1 MSEIVKLTVGYDR
14 GQLFGEGERYIVPMY
29 QRYFAWGD
37 QEIKTLL
44 DDIDKSGGDEYYLGS
59 LVVAK
64 KSDSRNQI
72 YYEIVDGQQRLT
84 ALFLVFCTLELL
96 RADGDKSEFLDR
108 ALDILNYECRDKTK
122 KSFAAIINGESQSK
136 KENSVQAAAVLLR
149 EYFEAKDE
157 TDVARF
163 KLKLN
168 NVRIFR
174 VEIPKGTNLNLYY
187 ERMNTRSEQLEQA
200 DILKARL
207 MREVSRVNNN
217 YSSAFAVI
225 WKACSN
231 MDEFVQMNFGT
242 TDRKI
247 LFGDNWDTLNLN
259 NIDKFV
265 AKSQQN
271 NDSEND
277 DLSLDEIIGGK
288 EQANNDWDNSSG
300 EKIGENNYESII
312 SFPSFLI
319 HAGKIYKNSKYK
331 DLCNEVEVA
340 RTDPRDLNDLQLV
353 KIFNELGI
361 INEGDAFEFV
371 KCLLCLR
378 FLFDKYIIKRKLS
391 LTGKAVDN
399 GEWVL
404 HSVRAGKENSPYY
417 LNSYNFNTGLNKNAN
432 RVCIMIQS
440 CLRVAYTA
448 PRSMH
453 WITTLL
459 NFIYK
464 KYLEKDY
471 SVDSQSGYQILCLSE
486 IVAAKAVEE
495 EFPCVMLADNK
506 ENEVDYY
513 SWGVKTPHIVFHFL
527 DYLLWKYPP
536 STLSSDLRNDFEKF
550 EFKFRNSVEHW
561 LPQTMDS
568 TAIYEWSAHDH
579 DLILNDFG
587 NLAIVTTN
595 TNAALQNEI
604 PTQKIFHLR
613 MHKSSNDSQLTLLQE
628 SSLKLRLMIQLTEDG
643 GWLPE
648 KCIKHRIDMISFLNS
663 CIQGIK
669 RINKSL
675 KLISW

>member
-1 MSEIVKLTVGYDR
+1 MSGIVKLTVGYNR
-14 GQLFGEGERYIVPMY
+14 GQLFGEGERYVVPMY
-29 QRYFAWGD
+29 QRDFAWGD
-37 QEIKTLL
+37 REIKTLL

-59 LVVAK
+59 LVVSK
-64 KSDSRNQI
+64 KSDSRNQP

-84 ALFLVFCTLELL
+84 ALFLIFCTLELL
-96 RADGDKSEFLDR
+96 RIDRAKSEFLDR
-108 ALDILNYECRDKTK
+108 ALDILNYECRDKTR
-122 KSFAAIINGESQSK
+122 KSFTAIINGKAQSK
-136 KENSVQAAAVLLR
+136 KENSVQTAAVLLR
-149 EYFEAKDE
+149 EYFEAKDAM
-157 TDVARF
+157 DVARF
-163 KLKLN
+163 KLNLDNIK
-168 NVRIFR
+168 IFR

-217 YSSAFAVI
+217 YSSAFAEI

-231 MDEFVQMNFGT
+231 MDDYVQMNFGT
-242 TDRKI
+242 YDRKI
-247 LFGDNWDTLNLN
+247 LFGDNWDILNQK

-265 AKSQQN
+265 AKCRQN
-271 NDSEND
+271 EDSEGG
-277 DLSLDEIIGGK
+277 DLSLDEIIEKK
-288 EQANNDWDNSSG
+288 ELTAKERDNSPL
-300 EKIGENNYESII
+300 EKISENSYESII
-312 SFPSFLI
+312 NFPSFLI
-319 HAGKIYKNSKYK
+319 HAGKIYKYSKLNNFPN
-331 DLCNEVEVA
+331 DVEIA
-340 RTDPRDLNDLQLV
+340 KTDPRDLNDLQLV
-353 KIFNELGI
+353 KIFNDLGI
-361 INEGDAFEFV
+361 INERDAFEFV

-378 FLFDKYIIKRKLS
+378 FLFDKFIIKRKLS
-391 LTGKAVDN
+391 LKGNGADN

-404 HSVRAGKENSPYY
+404 HTARAGKENSPYY
-417 LNSYNFNTGLNKNAN
+417 LNSYNFDTGLNKSAN
-432 RVCIMIQS
+432 RVCVMIQS
-440 CLRVAYTA
+440 CLRVTYTA

-464 KYLEKDY
+464 KYLENNY

-486 IVAAKAVEE
+486 IIAAKAVEE
-495 EFPCVMLADNK
+495 EFPCVMFPDTK
-506 ENEVDYY
+506 ENEFDYY
-513 SWGVKTPHIVFHFL
+513 NWGVKTPHIVFHFL

-536 STLSSDLRNDFEKF
+536 STLSADLLTDFEKF
-550 EFKFRNSVEHW
+550 ELKFRNSVEHW

-568 TAIYEWSAHDH
+568 TAIYEWSVHDH

-595 TNAALQNEI
+595 TNAALQNKI
-604 PTQKIFHLR
+604 PRQKIIHLR
-613 MHKSSNDSQLTLLQE
+613 RHKSANDSQLTLLQE

-643 GWLPE
+643 DWLPE

-669 RINKSL
+669 RINKNL